1 MKRFFNYLI
10 KQKEYPEN
18 LLIKI
23 QEQHKFE
30 MPEVTDDIISGVE
43 YAISTLQPNKAAVI
57 LGLYCDGY
65 TYEQLSEKISIS
77 PGRIKNIEKNALFD
91 LGLYERLMYILNGIR
106 GCTNISYD
114 YAKSDAYEYGYE
126 QGFVEGVKRAFLK
139 NPAEDL
145 YFLSIDINA
154 LGLNTRCRNALWR
167 HQCRTIGDVVE
178 MDLETIKNIRNLGRS
193 SAKLIAQTLEECGV
207 KETAWSQ
214 FLD

>member
-114 YAKSDAYEYGYE
+114 YAKSDAYE
-126 QGFVEGVKRAFLK
+126 
-139 NPAEDL
+139 
-145 YFLSIDINA
+145 
-154 LGLNTRCRNALWR
+154 
-167 HQCRTIGDVVE
+167 
-178 MDLETIKNIRNLGRS
+178 
-193 SAKLIAQTLEECGV
+193 
-207 KETAWSQ
+207 
-214 FLD
+214 